1 MSVEKK
7 IRFEVKLAILVYPK
21 LAKPSFLRRMKF
33 QEQYYNETFNTKEKQ
48 IMWKDVKNEL

>member
-33 QEQYYNETFNTKEKQ
+33 QNLIPTTVTAFTSRH
-48 IMWKDVKNEL
+48 

>member
-33 QEQYYNETFNTKEKQ
+33 QEQYYNETFNTKEK
-48 IMWKDVKNEL
+48 